1 MQLNERRE
9 HTKRYVLQ
17 ASSEAD
23 TVAFAD
29 ALAAIAVPG
38 TVLAVDGDLG
48 AGKTRFA
55 QAFAAA
61 LGVAGIVNSPTFTII
76 KEYEDGRLPLYHM
89 DVYRLS
95 LEEADE
101 LGLDEYFHGKGVSLV
116 EWASII
122 EPILP
127 DERLQIVL
135 ESTGPTSRTIRC
147 TPVGERYEAWC
158 RSIAQ
163 LEAEEGREH
172 D

>member
-29 ALAAIAVPG
+29 ALAALAVPG

-61 LGVAGIVNSPTFTII
+61 LGVLGIVNSPTFTII
-76 KEYEDGRLPLYHM
+76 KEYEGSKLPLYHM

-101 LGLDEYFHGKGVSLV
+101 LGLDEYFHGRGVSLV

-127 DERLQIVL
+127 DERLHIEL
-135 ESTGPTSRTIRC
+135 RSTGPTSRTIRC
-147 TPVGERYEAWC
+147 TPIGARYETWC
-158 RSIAQ
+158 KAIAL
-163 LEAEEGREH
+163 LEPEEEQAN

>member
-1 MQLNERRE
+1 MHLNERRE

-29 ALAAIAVPG
+29 ALAALVVPG

-61 LGVAGIVNSPTFTII
+61 LGVPGIVNSPTFTII
-76 KEYEDGRLPLYHM
+76 KEYEGGRLPLYHM

-127 DERLQIVL
+127 DERLHIEL
-135 ESTGPTSRTIRC
+135 RSIGPTSRTIRC
-147 TPVGERYEAWC
+147 TPIGELYETWC
-158 RSIAQ
+158 RTIAL
-163 LEAEEGREH
+163 LEAEEGQGNE
-172 D
+172 